1 MTSQLRA
8 IRTPA
13 QFTCVVVNIEHIRIN
28 LTVLLVTDL
37 TLLIIMLVGLLGL
50 CPRRNN
56 MFSLIHLLW
65 KQVGVDRSPYDAL
78 NPFLCF
84 PILSVSFG
92 FSLPLLQ
99 EFRQR

>member
-1 MTSQLRA
+1 VA
-8 IRTPA
+8 
-13 QFTCVVVNIEHIRIN
+13 VNIEQIRIN

-37 TLLIIMLVGLLGL
+37 TLLVIMLIGLLRL
-50 CPRRNN
+50 CPRRD
-56 MFSLIHLLW
+56 MLMMIHLLW